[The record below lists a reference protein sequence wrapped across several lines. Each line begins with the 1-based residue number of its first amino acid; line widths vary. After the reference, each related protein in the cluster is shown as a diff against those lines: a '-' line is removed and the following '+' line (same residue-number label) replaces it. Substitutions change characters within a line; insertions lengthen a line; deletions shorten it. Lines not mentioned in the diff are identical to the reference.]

1 MDLFRKLADLVRE
14 PDVAMDGSV
23 FCLLLGISL
32 VLSLALSL
40 LYRIFYEDRAT
51 GSQIHR
57 SFVLIG
63 PAITALFVAIQFSLP
78 LSLGLLGALSII
90 RFRTPIKEPEE
101 VGFIMLLCAC
111 SVVIATL
118 QFVLLFALLVAV
130 ILGLLL
136 RRMSFLR
143 RGSRQD
149 GIVLITYSAG
159 EEGEAFRTIRE
170 QCEKSLTRCRL
181 ESLATN
187 EGVKTAQFS
196 FLGLDAEVME
206 SLSTSLEGMETVV
219 STDFYFNRGAT
230 LH

>member
-14 PDVAMDGSV
+14 PDVAMDGTV
-23 FCLLLGISL
+23 FCLLLGVSL
-32 VLSLALSL
+32 VLSLGLSL

-111 SVVIATL
+111 AVVIATM

-130 ILGLLL
+130 IIGLLL
-136 RRMSFLR
+136 RRLRFLR
-143 RGSRQD
+143 QGSRQD
-149 GIVLITYSAG
+149 GIVLVTYSVSR
-159 EEGEAFRTIRE
+159 EGEAFRSIRDL
-170 QCEKSLTRCRL
+170 CEKALTRCRL

-196 FLGLDAEVME
+196 FLGLSADAME
-206 SLSTSLEGMETVV
+206 TLSSGLSDIETVV